1 MGYVHTH
8 WRPGIQGYDS
18 LKHIRSD
25 VEKIGE
31 DNQKVG
37 KIGQTISQM
46 FALGPKHDKIWTQLA
61 SSIISKNMDRS
72 KKCLYVEDKLEGA
85 DDVNVICKCNGI
97 LEDDKSQNGRTQE
110 DIMPKP
116 KLKLMQVGWE

>member
-1 MGYVHTH
+1 MATKVSQTTSWVLLRLLPWAQCKRWIPIRSMGYVHTH
-8 WRPGIQGYDS
+8 WRLGIQGYDS

-46 FALGPKHDKIWTQLA
+46 FALGPKHDKI
-61 SSIISKNMDRS
+61 
-72 KKCLYVEDKLEGA
+72 
-85 DDVNVICKCNGI
+85 
-97 LEDDKSQNGRTQE
+97 
-110 DIMPKP
+110 
-116 KLKLMQVGWE
+116 

>member
-8 WRPGIQGYDS
+8 WRLGIQGYDS

-46 FALGPKHDKIWTQLA
+46 FALGPKHDKI
-61 SSIISKNMDRS
+61 
-72 KKCLYVEDKLEGA
+72 
-85 DDVNVICKCNGI
+85 
-97 LEDDKSQNGRTQE
+97 
-110 DIMPKP
+110 
-116 KLKLMQVGWE
+116 